1 VNDDSMVV
9 MNDDSMAAVNQ
20 SFADYFKDLCEKL
33 RALESVTVADDDLGD
48 LGGGEDVLG
57 EVEEVEVIPQVRLK
71 RVDKRT
77 NRGRKRTEAQ
87 KKCRSQI
94 GKLSR
99 ENAKYSYSN
108 HPNPPNYPNPPNPN

>member
-1 VNDDSMVV
+1 MNDDSMVV

-57 EVEEVEVIPQVRLK
+57 EGPTPQVRLK

-77 NRGRKRTEAQ
+77 NRKRKRTEAQ
-87 KKCRSQI
+87 RRKR
-94 GKLSR
+94 
-99 ENAKYSYSN
+99 AKFEKIERDLARYSYSN